1 MILTSSA
8 DRVTARPG
16 SAGTAPDAGVV
27 GRIGRRRVAIVER
40 GEKADVGA
48 SMKWRGEDGMRGK
61 KRRRRRRRERLSR

>member
-27 GRIGRRRVAIVER
+27 GRIGRRRVAIVGR

-48 SMKWRGEDGMRGK
+48 SMKWRGEDGMREK
-61 KRRRRRRRERLSR
+61 KKKQKKQKGETI

>member
-48 SMKWRGEDGMRGK
+48 SMKWRGEDGMREK
-61 KRRRRRRRERLSR
+61 KKKKMKKGETI

>member
-27 GRIGRRRVAIVER
+27 GRIGRRRVAIVGR

-48 SMKWRGEDGMRGK
+48 SMKWRGEDGMRE